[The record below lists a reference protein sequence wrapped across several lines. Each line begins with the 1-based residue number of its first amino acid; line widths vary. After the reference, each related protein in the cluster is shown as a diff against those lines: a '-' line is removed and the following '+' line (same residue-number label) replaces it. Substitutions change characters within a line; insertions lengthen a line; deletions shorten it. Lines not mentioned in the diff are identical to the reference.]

1 MSIKSSLKS
10 YLKSALYGLKARKD
24 YQGARIYFREKT
36 ASYLRYLDSHNQL
49 KPLPQAHAK
58 QVVEYW
64 TPLLSLSLSLSLVA
78 SREIAYKSA

>member
-10 YLKSALYGLKARKD
+10 ALSQLKARKA
-24 YQGARIYFREKT
+24 YQGARIYFRGKT
-36 ASYLRYLDSHNQL
+36 ASYLRYLEAHNQL

-64 TPLLSLSLSLSLVA
+64 TPLLSLSQRAAALV
-78 SREIAYKSA
+78 

>member
-10 YLKSALYGLKARKD
+10 TLKSALSQLKARKD
-24 YQGARIYFREKT
+24 YQGAKIYFRAKT

-58 QVVEYW
+58 QVAEYW
-64 TPLLSLSLSLSLVA
+64 TPLLSLSLSLVA

>member
-1 MSIKSSLKS
+1 MSIKTSLKS
-10 YLKSALYGLKARKD
+10 YLKSALYGLKARQD

-64 TPLLSLSLSLSLVA
+64 TPLLSLSLSLVA